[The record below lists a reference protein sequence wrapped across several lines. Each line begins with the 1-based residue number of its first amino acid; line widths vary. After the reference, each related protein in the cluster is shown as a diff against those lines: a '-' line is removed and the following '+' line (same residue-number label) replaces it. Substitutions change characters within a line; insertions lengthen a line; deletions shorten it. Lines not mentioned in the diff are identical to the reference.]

1 LWKIRVEMRSLFTAS
16 TALACV
22 LGYLIVTTANAEDA
36 RTSSSDDTPASSND
50 TVERGP
56 LVDDPEDPQNLLPEI
71 RKRGAERDSLF
82 PASPLLKLHE
92 STDRA
97 KHALYDAVG
106 LELGFVFTHLFQGLS
121 EARTGEDQWGTV
133 STTDMIGRLELLAR
147 GTPIQGD
154 LTVHAQGR
162 WNYGTTNPEDLGFI
176 SLGSALGTANTFAA
190 YEDPSVIVRNLYWQQ
205 GSEEAGWAYR
215 IGKIT
220 PDAILSTSKHIAAA
234 TTFLPTAGV
243 GSFADALPDSGLGV
257 VAAWYINDRIKLL
270 GLFSDANG
278 DREDF
283 GDIGEGDFYVAGEL
297 GVKIAPRT
305 PKAGYSKLTFWHTD
319 GTDEGQPANGNLG
332 PDGWGFFLKHEQEL
346 TADGRA
352 VAIVRYGKSFN
363 DSAVYEHQV
372 GAHLLYHNPPFI
384 GQIRTDLVG
393 VAFNWVQPTNSGGHN
408 EYNVEVFY
416 RFPLFPLVDM
426 TLSYQ
431 SVMNPVLDPHNG
443 HASVFSL
450 RLRTTF

>member
-1 LWKIRVEMRSLFTAS
+1 MRSSVAALVTLTGILSCMIVAS
-16 TALACV
+16 TSAEDSPA
-22 LGYLIVTTANAEDA
+22 APDEDA
-36 RTSSSDDTPASSND
+36 RAADDARQSGLGSDPD
-50 TVERGP
+50 
-56 LVDDPEDPQNLLPEI
+56 DPQNLLPEI

-82 PASPLLKLHE
+82 PASPLHKLHE
-92 STDRA
+92 NTDRA
-97 KHALYDAVG
+97 KKALYDAVG

-121 EARTGEDQWGTV
+121 EARPGEDQWGTV
-133 STTDMIGRLELLAR
+133 STTDMVGSLALIAR
-147 GTPIQGD
+147 GTPIQGG

-162 WNYGTTNPEDLGFI
+162 WNYGTTNPEDLGFV

-190 YEDPSVIVRNLYWQQ
+190 YEDPSVLVRNLYWQQ

-220 PDAILSTSKHIAAA
+220 PDAILSTSKYIAAA
-234 TTFLPTAGV
+234 TTFLPTAGI

-270 GLFSDANG
+270 GLFSDANA
-278 DREDF
+278 DRSDF

-319 GTDEGQPANGNLG
+319 GTDDGLPANGNLG

-352 VAIVRYGKSFN
+352 IAIVRYGKSFN
-363 DSAVYEHQV
+363 DSAVYEHQA

-384 GQIRTDLVG
+384 GRIRTDLVG

>member
-1 LWKIRVEMRSLFTAS
+1 MRSFATVLI
-16 TALACV
+16 ALAALLSCSV
-22 LGYLIVTTANAEDA
+22 AATARAEAGRSSTDET
-36 RTSSSDDTPASSND
+36 RPSSDDDSQLDSKTDVRRYVLGS
-50 TVERGP
+50 
-56 LVDDPEDPQNLLPEI
+56 DPEDPQNLLPAI

-82 PASPLLKLHE
+82 PVSPLHKLHE

-97 KHALYDAVG
+97 KQALSDAVG

-121 EARTGEDQWGTV
+121 EARPDEDQWGTV
-133 STTDMIGRLELLAR
+133 SNIDILGSLELLAR
-147 GTPIQGD
+147 GTPTQGE

-162 WNYGTTNPEDLGFI
+162 WNYGTTNPEDLGFV
-176 SLGSALGTANTFAA
+176 SLGSALGTANTFGA

-220 PDAILSTSKHIAAA
+220 PDAILSTSKHLAAA
-234 TTFLPTAGV
+234 TTFLTTAGI
-243 GSFADALPDSGLGV
+243 GPFANAIPDSGLGV

-270 GLFSDANG
+270 GLFSDANA
-278 DREDF
+278 DRSDF
-283 GDIGEGDFYVAGEL
+283 GDIGEGDFYEAIEL

-305 PKAGYSKLTFWHTD
+305 PKAGYSKLSFWHTD
-319 GTDEGQPANGNLG
+319 GTDDGQPANGNLG
-332 PDGWGFFLKHEQEL
+332 PDGWGFFLKLEQEL

-352 VAIVRYGKSFN
+352 IGIARYGRSFN
-363 DSAVYEHQV
+363 DSAIYENQA
-372 GAHLLYHNPPFI
+372 GAHLLFHNPRFI
-384 GQIRTDLVG
+384 GHIRTDLVG

-416 RFPLFPLVDM
+416 RFPLFPLVDT

-431 SVMNPVLDPHNG
+431 SVFNPVLDPDNT

-450 RLRTTF
+450 RIRTTF